1 MRILLRKL
9 ILKGIKIIKKNMQEN
24 INSCMEDRNKSNDES
39 GFNHRRKISIRWCKK
54 RKLSRVAFYIRSARK

>member
-1 MRILLRKL
+1 
-9 ILKGIKIIKKNMQEN
+9 MQEN